1 MSKRFAEE
9 NKAQFYKN
17 VFALVLPMALQ
28 NLINVGVTSADV
40 IMLGKVGEIALSSS
54 SLAGQIYF
62 ILSLILFG
70 LTSGAAV
77 ITSQYWGKKDIDTI
91 EKVLGIALQF
101 GVVLGLVF
109 CAVSQMMPE
118 TLMKI
123 FTSEPE
129 VIESGAA
136 YLKIVSWSFPLAS
149 GTLVFLNIMR
159 SVEKVIISTVVYL
172 VSLIFNVIFNAVFI
186 FGLGPAPEMGVEG
199 AAVATLLARVVEVI
213 IVLGYCKFFKQT
225 IHVRMKYLLSRDK
238 TLMGDFKVYAL
249 PVVLNELAWGV
260 GMSAVAAVIGHMG
273 SAAVAANS
281 VTQVTRQLSQVVIFG
296 IANATAI
303 ILGRTIGENKEELA
317 RIYGDRLVK
326 LSAILGL
333 FASGVVFCVGPIAKR
348 FLTLSPQA
356 SEYLSQMMLIMT
368 FYVICQAIDVTYI
381 VGVFRAGGD
390 TRVGLILDAVS
401 LWGICIPLGF
411 IAAFILELPVWA
423 VICVLRLRMIR
434 AESFRLWSLITS
446 MLSRCRLLLPIRQ
459 KRL

>member
-199 AAVATLLARVVEVI
+199 AAVATLLARVVEVM
-213 IVLGYCKFFKQT
+213 IVLIYCKFWRQT
-225 IHVRMKYLLSRDK
+225 IHVRFKYLMHRDK
-238 TLMGDFKVYAL
+238 ILMRDFKVYAL

-356 SEYLSQMMLIMT
+356 GEYLSQMMLIMT

-423 VICVLRLRMIR
+423 VYLCLTCDEMLKLPFSHYRYKSGKWLKN
-434 AESFRLWSLITS
+434 IT
-446 MLSRCRLLLPIRQ
+446 RDA
-459 KRL
+459 

>member
-303 ILGRTIGENKEELA
+303 ILGRTIGENKEDLA

-423 VICVLRLRMIR
+423 VYLCLTCDEMLKLPFSHYRYKSGKWLKN
-434 AESFRLWSLITS
+434 IT
-446 MLSRCRLLLPIRQ
+446 RDA
-459 KRL
+459 

>member
-423 VICVLRLRMIR
+423 VYLCLTCD
-434 AESFRLWSLITS
+434 E
-446 MLSRCRLLLPIRQ
+446 MLKLPFSHYR
-459 KRL
+459 

>member
-70 LTSGAAV
+70 LTSAAAV

-186 FGLGPAPEMGVEG
+186 FGLFGAPKLGAMGV
-199 AAVATLLARVVEVI
+199 AMATSI
-213 IVLGYCKFFKQT
+213 
-225 IHVRMKYLLSRDK
+225 S
-238 TLMGDFKVYAL
+238 
-249 PVVLNELAWGV
+249 
-260 GMSAVAAVIGHMG
+260 
-273 SAAVAANS
+273 
-281 VTQVTRQLSQVVIFG
+281 
-296 IANATAI
+296 
-303 ILGRTIGENKEELA
+303 
-317 RIYGDRLVK
+317 
-326 LSAILGL
+326 
-333 FASGVVFCVGPIAKR
+333 
-348 FLTLSPQA
+348 
-356 SEYLSQMMLIMT
+356 
-368 FYVICQAIDVTYI
+368 
-381 VGVFRAGGD
+381 
-390 TRVGLILDAVS
+390 
-401 LWGICIPLGF
+401 
-411 IAAFILELPVWA
+411 
-423 VICVLRLRMIR
+423 RMI
-434 AESFRLWSLITS
+434 ELIGCFVVS
-446 MLSRCRLLLPIRQ
+446 KYMIQ
-459 KRL
+459 VGH